1 MVKPNVRTSMSVP
14 IGLLQGG
21 ACSLLTIGIIC
32 GFFAKLIDGGI
43 LPANAMNY
51 GTTTALLCASIL
63 GAWITCARIR
73 EKPLLICLLSAGVS
87 FLTLIVIRIL
97 FFEGGFHRIGVT
109 ALLLLGGSLIPA
121 LLVSRGR
128 GVRKKNHKKYR
139 SR

>member
-1 MVKPNVRTSMSVP
+1 MVKQNIRTSMSVP

-32 GFFAKLIDGGI
+32 GFFAELIDGEI
-43 LPANAMNY
+43 LPASAMNY

-97 FFEGGFHRIGVT
+97 FFEGEFHRVGVT
-109 ALLLLGGSLIPA
+109 AWLLFGGSMVPA
-121 LLVSRGR
+121 LLVSRGMAR
-128 GVRKKNHKKYR
+128 RKKNHKKYR